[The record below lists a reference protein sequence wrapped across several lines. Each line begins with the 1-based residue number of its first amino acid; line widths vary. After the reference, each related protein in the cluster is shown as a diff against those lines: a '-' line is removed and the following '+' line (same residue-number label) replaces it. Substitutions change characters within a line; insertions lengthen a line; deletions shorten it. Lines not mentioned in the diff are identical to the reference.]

1 MITARYEIEFAF
13 SLDEAKLALRLS
25 AEVEV
30 HHSQLFYIV
39 KNIRRKGAA
48 APVLPQIS
56 IKKVASR
63 WVHTD
68 SGKASQ
74 LSEAV
79 GKAIE
84 AQDT

>member
-13 SLDEAKLALRLS
+13 SLDEAKLALRLL

-30 HHSQLFYIV
+30 HHSQFFYIV

-48 APVLPQIS
+48 SPVLPQVS
-56 IKKVASR
+56 IQKIASR

-68 SGKASQ
+68 SGKESQ

-79 GKAIE
+79 GKAID
-84 AQDT
+84 AYGT